1 MNILIAPD
9 SFKGTLSALEAAR
22 AIEIGIK
29 RVLPEAI
36 TQCLPLADGGEGTL
50 DALLFATQGER
61 KTARVTDANGDLI
74 EASYGLLLSDPDNRD
89 PAFLPL
95 PLWERAGERGGATPS
110 PIAVL
115 EAAQVVG
122 LGQARINVAQRTT
135 RGLGELLQQC
145 LDHGARRFLVGLGGS
160 STNDGGAG
168 LLAALGV
175 RLLDARGNAIEA
187 NPQGLAA
194 LDRVDFS
201 KLDVRL
207 AESDITVLT
216 DVDNPLCGPTGATAV
231 FGAQKG
237 VLPEQLAV
245 FDQAIAQL
253 ARLCDA
259 WAGSAVSQ
267 HAGAG
272 AAGGLG
278 YALMLLGA
286 KRRPGAEVV
295 CETMQLDAHLRDAD
309 WLITGEG
316 KSDAQTLHGK
326 LPLVAANH
334 AQAMRV
340 PAILLSGDIAAESRG
355 LLEQK
360 FVGCFS
366 VVDAEVTLDE
376 ALGDPARRLTDRSES
391 VARWIACHYS
401 SNESNAE

>member
-1 MNILIAPD
+1 MIPTPLKILIAPD

-29 RVLPEAI
+29 RALPAAS
-36 TQCLPLADGGEGTL
+36 THCLPLADGGEGTL
-50 DALLFATQGER
+50 DALLFAAQGEQ

-74 EASYGLLLSDPDNRD
+74 EASYGLLTE
-89 PAFLPL
+89 AH
-95 PLWERAGERGGATPS
+95 ETT
-110 PIAVL
+110 AVL

-122 LGQARINVAQRTT
+122 LSQARINVAARTT
-135 RGLGELLQQC
+135 RGVGELLQQC
-145 LDHGARRFLVGLGGS
+145 LDQGVCHFLIGLGGS

-175 RLLDARGNAIEA
+175 QLLDAGGKAIE
-187 NPQGLAA
+187 PGPRGLAA
-194 LDRVDFS
+194 LDRVVFNT
-201 KLDVRL
+201 LDARL
-207 AESDITVLT
+207 AKSDITVLT
-216 DVDNPLCGPTGATAV
+216 DVDNPLCGSTGATAV
-231 FGAQKG
+231 FGPQKG
-237 VLPEQLAV
+237 VLPEQAAV

-253 ARLCDA
+253 ARLCDV

-267 HAGAG
+267 QAGAG

-295 CETMQLDAHLRDAD
+295 CEKMQLDAHLRDAD

-316 KSDAQTLHGK
+316 NSDAQTLHGK
-326 LPLVAANH
+326 LPLVVANH

-340 PAILLSGDIAAESRG
+340 PVILLSGVIAAESRV

-391 VARWIACHYS
+391 VARWIARSYS